1 MGQRAAFYTVKGGEM
16 QTKTALHYAL
26 KNDIS
31 ITLVYEC
38 DLHQK
43 TLAMR
48 LRCDLK

>member
-1 MGQRAAFYTVKGGEM
+1 MVQRAAFYTVKGGEM
-16 QTKTALHYAL
+16 QTKPALLLAL

-31 ITLVYEC
+31 LTLLYEC